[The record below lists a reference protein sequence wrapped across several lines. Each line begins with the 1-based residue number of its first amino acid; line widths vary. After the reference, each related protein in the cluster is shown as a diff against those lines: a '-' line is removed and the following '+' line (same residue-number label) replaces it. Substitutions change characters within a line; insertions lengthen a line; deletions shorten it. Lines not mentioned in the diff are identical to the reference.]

1 MLAATIDDSMQQ
13 LKGLSNNYR
22 NIKKQ
27 K

>member
-1 MLAATIDDSMQQ
+1 MLAGTIDDSMQQ
-13 LKGLSNNYR
+13 LKGLCNNYR

>member
-1 MLAATIDDSMQQ
+1 MLAASIDDSMQE

>member
-1 MLAATIDDSMQQ
+1 MLAASIDDSMQQ